1 MDKKLI
7 PFYVESYRNRMGYTL
22 FIDVNTMEIYRV
34 YNDNYRF
41 FQSSRYWI
49 YSLGGYWILKGIGDF
64 TIHLNF
70 FSSILILLALGGG
83 FFWYG
88 YHHLYKKAMENMN
101 LKNAYLTKDE
111 FIGYAKAGRQNARLL
126 IIVLMVII
134 IIYLFL
140 LKFYLAV
147 PAIELLIITSLL
159 SFVIG
164 GIIRSLPIQRLRLNY
179 QNSFL
184 EKVATEVHNKMAQ

>member
-1 MDKKLI
+1 MEKKLI
-7 PFYVESYRNRMGYTL
+7 PFYREAYRNRMGYTL
-22 FIDVNTMEIYRV
+22 FIDMNTMGIYRV
-34 YNDNYRF
+34 YDDNYRF
-41 FQSSRYWI
+41 FQSSQYWF
-49 YSLGGYWILKGIGDF
+49 YFLGGYWILKGIGDF
-64 TIHLNF
+64 NIHMNF
-70 FSSILILLALGGG
+70 LPSVLILLVIGGG

-101 LKNAYLTKDE
+101 LKNTYLTKDE
-111 FIGYAKAGRQNARLL
+111 FIGYAKTGRQNARLL

-147 PAIELLIITSLL
+147 PAIDLLIIISLL